1 MSTKSSDG
9 GGGTGDKGA
18 APGLNLLADV
28 AQFVSLCK
36 ENGCRHQDPSS
47 CYNQQVISKKRKFPL
62 HHDNQQQHEKDG
74 VFVKPRR
81 FSIQFGREELQPS
94 MAREEEFR
102 GLEKVAN
109 SNLCSSSTSRIQKEY
124 NSRNKELEKGTKC
137 SIPCPSIIRKKSKHF
152 GLIRYNSSSVVEVKR
167 SSPHVRTIEPRGSER
182 NFNPLGTNP
191 PPPRAAQQLAA
202 LTSDL
207 RQRIAAATKGR
218 VADATGFRLAIA
230 KPLFKS
236 DLSPGLARLSIP
248 SGQRTSEFLTAAE
261 KARLAKDE
269 RFDVGAFVVV
279 KYPDV
284 AVEVGGEVRVGE
296 WEMGS
301 RVCVL
306 TGRGWKAVTQMEELE
321 LERGEEVE
329 LWRFGYCGGEAA
341 GEMVG
346 FVLVNVSSRRR
357 WWPELEIGGEGVE
370 KGEG

>member
-9 GGGTGDKGA
+9 GGTDDKGA

-36 ENGCRHQDPSS
+36 ENGCRHEDPSS

-62 HHDNQQQHEKDG
+62 LLDNQQQHEKDA
-74 VFVKPRR
+74 VVKPRR
-81 FSIQFGREELQPS
+81 LTIQFGREELQPS

-102 GLEKVAN
+102 GLEMVAN
-109 SNLCSSSTSRIQKEY
+109 SNLCSSSTSRIQKEH
-124 NSRNKELEKGTKC
+124 NSRNEELEKGTKC
-137 SIPCPSIIRKKSKHF
+137 SIPCPSIIRKRSKHF
-152 GLIRYNSSSVVEVKR
+152 GFIRSSVEVKR
-167 SSPHVRTIEPRGSER
+167 SSPHVRTIEPRGSGR
-182 NFNPLGTNP
+182 NSNPLSTNP
-191 PPPRAAQQLAA
+191 QPPPRTAAQQLGA

-218 VADATGFRLAIA
+218 VADAAGFRLAIA

-261 KARLAKDE
+261 KARLASDE
-269 RFDVGAFVVV
+269 RLEVGAFVAV

-321 LERGEEVE
+321 LEKGEEVE
-329 LWRFGYCGGEAA
+329 LWRFGYGGGGAA

-346 FVLVNVSSRRR
+346 FVLVNVNSRRR

-370 KGEG
+370 KGEGVV